1 LSAIRED
8 PSILLPD
15 RTREIRGFRLTLT
28 RDLGLNRAGGRGS
41 FIDSVV
47 LNVKSFYGDVLQNLT
62 AWKPRAPKLRA
73 GSVEEELVEAPPRL
87 ADALEQAS
95 AEGVPDAPSAR

>member
-1 LSAIRED
+1 LGAVRED
-8 PSILLPD
+8 PSLLLPD

-47 LNVKSFYGDVLQNLT
+47 LNVKSFYGDVLQKLT
-62 AWKPRAPKLRA
+62 AWKPRAPKLRT
-73 GSVEEELVEAPPRL
+73 GPVEELIVEPPP
-87 ADALEQAS
+87 AIAEALEEAA
-95 AEGVPDAPSAR
+95 AERVLEPSSET